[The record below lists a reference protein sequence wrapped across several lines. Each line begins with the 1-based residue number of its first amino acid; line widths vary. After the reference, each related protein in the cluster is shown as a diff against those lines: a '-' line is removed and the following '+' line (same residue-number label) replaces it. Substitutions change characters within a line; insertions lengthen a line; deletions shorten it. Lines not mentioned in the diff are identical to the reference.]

1 MNLEF
6 QSSLPYSFRNKL
18 EKLFFFNGE
27 QSIVYSKIENALE
40 KYGNPKLIEKN
51 SRIRISVEKIED
63 CQNLILIDTSRNK
76 LLGIMLH
83 SRINKNEAELI
94 HMAINKEHNNTNV
107 FELLFDEIIRIYSKI
122 KDVRYLHITYIKK
135 RIKIK

>member
-6 QSSLPYSFRNKL
+6 QSSLPFSFRNKL

-51 SRIRISVEKIED
+51 SRIRISIEKIED
-63 CQNLILIDTSRNK
+63 CQNLILVDTSRNI

-83 SRINKNEAELI
+83 SRINEKEAELI
-94 HMAINKEHNNTNV
+94 HIAIDKDYFNLNV
-107 FELLFDEIIRIYSKI
+107 FELLYNEIIRIYSKI
-122 KDVRYLHITYIKK
+122 KGVKYLRVTYIKK